1 MEKTYFDGN
10 LIELSSD
17 NNQDLKMKVLVCPLN
32 QLNLNGVGISQEDTT
47 YEEQVGLQGQPVQCK
62 LIEKYGQTRFGSHE
76 ATEEQVRDENGK
88 LTKKYKFGTV
98 SVGYHPKVYIE
109 NLKID
114 NIPTPCIVAE
124 CVVWSRYPKVIDT
137 IKRIGTDLRTSWEIS
152 YNKYRIGDEGGKWI
166 SGLHWLGNC
175 LLGVRPAYDSAG
187 VLELSEESQEAQIS
201 NALQEDINAISI
213 NDNNS
218 QEGGMVVSKTARD
231 NVAQLEEISGNLEQQ
246 MIENKENEKI
256 KESEDNKEKVE
267 EEDSNCKKEK
277 AEKVEDQKEE
287 KPVKEE
293 TEEKAKSEDE
303 TKDKK
308 EEDVSEQNKEDEAKA
323 EKEVSELKVKI
334 AELENTIKEQNEKM
348 ASLSEAVI
356 SKEAE
361 ISELKPYK
369 AEIEKINK
377 EKAEK
382 EFAEKKEN
390 LKNKYLENNI
400 LSEKDFEVSEIKEA
414 IEKLDENAIKIYVAE
429 KIING
434 EMPMTNV
441 SVSEA
446 NVETNLEDNQN
457 SEITGD
463 TFSKIFGKQY

>member
-218 QEGGMVVSKTARD
+218 QEGGIVVSKTAQD

-267 EEDSNCKKEK
+267 EDSNCKKEK

-287 KPVKEE
+287 KPAK
-293 TEEKAKSEDE
+293 EEKAKKEEE

-308 EEDVSEQNKEDEAKA
+308 EDVSKQEKEEETKDK
-323 EKEVSELKVKI
+323 KEVSELKVKI

-369 AEIEKINK
+369 AEVEKINK

>member
-88 LTKKYKFGTV
+88 ITKKYKFGTV

-213 NDNNS
+213 NDNNL
-218 QEGGMVVSKTARD
+218 QEGGIVVSKTAQD

-267 EEDSNCKKEK
+267 EDSNCKKEK

-287 KPVKEE
+287 KPAK
-293 TEEKAKSEDE
+293 EEKAKKEEE

-308 EEDVSEQNKEDEAKA
+308 ED
-323 EKEVSELKVKI
+323 SELKVKI

-369 AEIEKINK
+369 AEVEKINK

>member
-218 QEGGMVVSKTARD
+218 QEGGIVVSKTAQD

-267 EEDSNCKKEK
+267 EDSNCKKEK
-277 AEKVEDQKEE
+277 AEKVEDKKEE
-287 KPVKEE
+287 KPAK
-293 TEEKAKSEDE
+293 EEKAKKEEE
-303 TKDKK
+303 TKDK
-308 EEDVSEQNKEDEAKA
+308 
-323 EKEVSELKVKI
+323 KEVSELKVKI

-348 ASLSEAVI
+348 ALLSEAVI

-369 AEIEKINK
+369 AEVEKINK

-463 TFSKIFGKQY
+463 TFSKIFRKQY

>member
-218 QEGGMVVSKTARD
+218 QEGGIVVSKTAQD

-267 EEDSNCKKEK
+267 EDSNCKKEK
-277 AEKVEDQKEE
+277 AEKVEDKKEE
-287 KPVKEE
+287 KPAK
-293 TEEKAKSEDE
+293 EEKAKKEEE
-303 TKDKK
+303 TKDK
-308 EEDVSEQNKEDEAKA
+308 
-323 EKEVSELKVKI
+323 KEVSELKVKI
-334 AELENTIKEQNEKM
+334 AELENTIKKQNEKM
-348 ASLSEAVI
+348 ALLSEAVI

-369 AEIEKINK
+369 AEVEKINK

-463 TFSKIFGKQY
+463 TFSKIFRKQY

>member
-218 QEGGMVVSKTARD
+218 QEGGIVVSKTAQD

-256 KESEDNKEKVE
+256 KESEDKKEKVE

-277 AEKVEDQKEE
+277 AEKVEDK
-287 KPVKEE
+287 K
-293 TEEKAKSEDE
+293 EEKAKKEEE

-308 EEDVSEQNKEDEAKA
+308 EDVSKQEKEEETKDK
-323 EKEVSELKVKI
+323 KEVSELKVKI

-369 AEIEKINK
+369 AEVEKINK

>member
-137 IKRIGTDLRTSWEIS
+137 IKRIGTNLRTSWEIS

-277 AEKVEDQKEE
+277 AEKVGDQKEE
-287 KPVKEE
+287 KAKKEE
-293 TEEKAKSEDE
+293 E
-303 TKDKK
+303 TKDK
-308 EEDVSEQNKEDEAKA
+308 
-323 EKEVSELKVKI
+323 KEVSELKVKI

-369 AEIEKINK
+369 AEVEKINK

>member
-109 NLKID
+109 NLRID

-267 EEDSNCKKEK
+267 EDSNCKKEK
-277 AEKVEDQKEE
+277 AEKGEDQKEE
-287 KPVKEE
+287 KPAK
-293 TEEKAKSEDE
+293 EEKAKKEEE

-308 EEDVSEQNKEDEAKA
+308 EDVSKQEKEEETKDK
-323 EKEVSELKVKI
+323 KEVSELKVKI

-369 AEIEKINK
+369 AEVEKINK

>member
-218 QEGGMVVSKTARD
+218 QEGGIVVSKTAQD

-256 KESEDNKEKVE
+256 KESEDKKEKV

-277 AEKVEDQKEE
+277 AEKVEDKEKE
-287 KPVKEE
+287 PVKEE
-293 TEEKAKSEDE
+293 KTESEDE

-308 EEDVSEQNKEDEAKA
+308 EEEKEDVSKQNKEDEAKA
-323 EKEVSELKVKI
+323 EKEISELKVKI

-369 AEIEKINK
+369 AEVEKINK

-463 TFSKIFGKQY
+463 TFSKIFRKQY

>member
-1 MEKTYFDGN
+1 MEKTYSDGN

-218 QEGGMVVSKTARD
+218 QEGGIVVSKTAQD

-256 KESEDNKEKVE
+256 KESEDKKEKV

-287 KPVKEE
+287 KPAK
-293 TEEKAKSEDE
+293 EEKAKKEEE
-303 TKDKK
+303 TKDK
-308 EEDVSEQNKEDEAKA
+308 
-323 EKEVSELKVKI
+323 KEVSELKVKI
-334 AELENTIKEQNEKM
+334 AELENTIKKQNEKM
-348 ASLSEAVI
+348 ALLSEAVI

-369 AEIEKINK
+369 AEVEKINK

>member
-218 QEGGMVVSKTARD
+218 QEGGIVVSKTAQD

-256 KESEDNKEKVE
+256 KESEDKKEKV

-277 AEKVEDQKEE
+277 AEKVENQKEE
-287 KPVKEE
+287 KPAK
-293 TEEKAKSEDE
+293 EEKAKKEEE
-303 TKDKK
+303 TKDK
-308 EEDVSEQNKEDEAKA
+308 
-323 EKEVSELKVKI
+323 KEVSELKVKI
-334 AELENTIKEQNEKM
+334 AELENTIKKQNEKM
-348 ASLSEAVI
+348 ALLSEAVI

-369 AEIEKINK
+369 AEVEKINK

-463 TFSKIFGKQY
+463 TFSKIFRKQY

>member
-1 MEKTYFDGN
+1 MEKTYFDGY

-109 NLKID
+109 NLRID

-246 MIENKENEKI
+246 MIDNKENEKI
-256 KESEDNKEKVE
+256 KESEDNKEKV

-287 KPVKEE
+287 KPAK
-293 TEEKAKSEDE
+293 EEKAKKEEE

-308 EEDVSEQNKEDEAKA
+308 EDVSKQ
-323 EKEVSELKVKI
+323 EK
-334 AELENTIKEQNEKM
+334 
-348 ASLSEAVI
+348 
-356 SKEAE
+356 
-361 ISELKPYK
+361 
-369 AEIEKINK
+369 
-377 EKAEK
+377 
-382 EFAEKKEN
+382 
-390 LKNKYLENNI
+390 
-400 LSEKDFEVSEIKEA
+400 
-414 IEKLDENAIKIYVAE
+414 
-429 KIING
+429 
-434 EMPMTNV
+434 
-441 SVSEA
+441 
-446 NVETNLEDNQN
+446 
-457 SEITGD
+457 
-463 TFSKIFGKQY
+463 

>member
-213 NDNNS
+213 NDNNL
-218 QEGGMVVSKTARD
+218 QEGGIVVSKTAQD

-287 KPVKEE
+287 KPAK
-293 TEEKAKSEDE
+293 EEKAKKEEE

-308 EEDVSEQNKEDEAKA
+308 EDVSKQEKEEETKDK
-323 EKEVSELKVKI
+323 KEVSELKVKI

-348 ASLSEAVI
+348 ALLSEAVI

-369 AEIEKINK
+369 AEVEKINK

>member
-187 VLELSEESQEAQIS
+187 VLELSEESHEAQIS

-218 QEGGMVVSKTARD
+218 QEGGIVVSKTAQD

-287 KPVKEE
+287 KPAK
-293 TEEKAKSEDE
+293 EEKAKKEEE

-308 EEDVSEQNKEDEAKA
+308 EDVSKQEKEEETKDK
-323 EKEVSELKVKI
+323 KEVSELKVKI
-334 AELENTIKEQNEKM
+334 AELENTIKKQNEKM
-348 ASLSEAVI
+348 ALLSEAVI

-369 AEIEKINK
+369 AEVEKINK

>member
-218 QEGGMVVSKTARD
+218 QEGGIVVSKTARD

-256 KESEDNKEKVE
+256 KESEDKKEKV

-277 AEKVEDQKEE
+277 AEKVEDKEKE
-287 KPVKEE
+287 PVKEE
-293 TEEKAKSEDE
+293 KAKKEEE

-308 EEDVSEQNKEDEAKA
+308 EDVSKQEKEEETKDK
-323 EKEVSELKVKI
+323 KEVSELKVKI

-369 AEIEKINK
+369 AEVEKINK

>member
-76 ATEEQVRDENGK
+76 ATEEQVRDGNGK

-218 QEGGMVVSKTARD
+218 QEGGIVVSKTAQD

-256 KESEDNKEKVE
+256 KESEDSKEKV

-287 KPVKEE
+287 KSAK
-293 TEEKAKSEDE
+293 EEKAKKEEE

-308 EEDVSEQNKEDEAKA
+308 EDVSKQEKEDEAKA

-369 AEIEKINK
+369 AEVEKINK

>member
-267 EEDSNCKKEK
+267 EDSNCKKEK

-287 KPVKEE
+287 KPAK
-293 TEEKAKSEDE
+293 EEKAKKEEE

-308 EEDVSEQNKEDEAKA
+308 EDVSKQ
-323 EKEVSELKVKI
+323 EKEEETKDKKEISELKVKI

-369 AEIEKINK
+369 AEVEKINK

-463 TFSKIFGKQY
+463 TFSKIFRKQY

>member
-213 NDNNS
+213 NDNNL
-218 QEGGMVVSKTARD
+218 QEGGIVVSKTAQD

-267 EEDSNCKKEK
+267 EDSNCKKEK
-277 AEKVEDQKEE
+277 AEKVEDKKEE
-287 KPVKEE
+287 KPAK
-293 TEEKAKSEDE
+293 EEKAKKEEE

-308 EEDVSEQNKEDEAKA
+308 EDVSKQEKEEETKDK
-323 EKEVSELKVKI
+323 KEVSELKVKI

-348 ASLSEAVI
+348 ALLSEAVI

-369 AEIEKINK
+369 AEVEKINK

-463 TFSKIFGKQY
+463 TFSKIFRKQY

>member
-109 NLKID
+109 NLRID

-218 QEGGMVVSKTARD
+218 QEGGIVVSKTAQD

-256 KESEDNKEKVE
+256 KESEDNKEK
-267 EEDSNCKKEK
+267 

-287 KPVKEE
+287 KAKKEE
-293 TEEKAKSEDE
+293 E

-308 EEDVSEQNKEDEAKA
+308 EDVSKQEKEEETKDK
-323 EKEVSELKVKI
+323 KEVSELKVKI
-334 AELENTIKEQNEKM
+334 AKLENTIKEQNEKM
-348 ASLSEAVI
+348 ALLSEAVI

-369 AEIEKINK
+369 AEVEKINK

>member
-213 NDNNS
+213 NDNNL
-218 QEGGMVVSKTARD
+218 QEGGIVVSKTAQD

-267 EEDSNCKKEK
+267 EDSNCKKEK
-277 AEKVEDQKEE
+277 AEKVEDKKEE
-287 KPVKEE
+287 KPAK
-293 TEEKAKSEDE
+293 EEKAKKEEE

-308 EEDVSEQNKEDEAKA
+308 EDVSKQEKEEETKDK
-323 EKEVSELKVKI
+323 KEVSELKVKI

-348 ASLSEAVI
+348 ALLSEAVI

-369 AEIEKINK
+369 AEVEKINK

>member
-267 EEDSNCKKEK
+267 EDSNCKKEK

-287 KPVKEE
+287 KPAK
-293 TEEKAKSEDE
+293 EEKAKKEEE

-308 EEDVSEQNKEDEAKA
+308 EDVSKQEKEEETKDK
-323 EKEVSELKVKI
+323 KEVSELKVKI

-369 AEIEKINK
+369 AEVEKINK

-463 TFSKIFGKQY
+463 TFSKIFRKQY

>member
-47 YEEQVGLQGQPVQCK
+47 YEEQIGLQGQPVQCK

-218 QEGGMVVSKTARD
+218 QEGGIVVSKTAQD

-287 KPVKEE
+287 KPAK
-293 TEEKAKSEDE
+293 EEKAKEE
-303 TKDKK
+303 GTKDKK
-308 EEDVSEQNKEDEAKA
+308 EDVSKQEKEEETKDK
-323 EKEVSELKVKI
+323 KEVSELKVKI

-348 ASLSEAVI
+348 ALLSEAII

-369 AEIEKINK
+369 AEVEKINK

>member
-98 SVGYHPKVYIE
+98 SVGYHPKVYVE

-213 NDNNS
+213 NDNNA
-218 QEGGMVVSKTARD
+218 QEGGIVVSKTAQD

-256 KESEDNKEKVE
+256 KESEDKKEKV

-287 KPVKEE
+287 KPAK
-293 TEEKAKSEDE
+293 EEKAKKEEE

-308 EEDVSEQNKEDEAKA
+308 EDVSKQEKEEETKDK
-323 EKEVSELKVKI
+323 KEVSELKVKI

-348 ASLSEAVI
+348 ALLSEAVI

-369 AEIEKINK
+369 AEVEKINK

>member
-109 NLKID
+109 NLRID

-267 EEDSNCKKEK
+267 EDSNCKKEK

-287 KPVKEE
+287 KPAK
-293 TEEKAKSEDE
+293 EEKAKKEEE

-308 EEDVSEQNKEDEAKA
+308 EDVSKQEKEEETKDK
-323 EKEVSELKVKI
+323 KEVSELKVKI

-369 AEIEKINK
+369 AEVEKINK

>member
-218 QEGGMVVSKTARD
+218 QEGGMVVSKTAQD

-256 KESEDNKEKVE
+256 KESEDKKEKV

-287 KPVKEE
+287 KPAK
-293 TEEKAKSEDE
+293 EEKAKEE
-303 TKDKK
+303 GTKDKK
-308 EEDVSEQNKEDEAKA
+308 EDVSKQEKEEETKDK
-323 EKEVSELKVKI
+323 KEVSELKVKI

-369 AEIEKINK
+369 AEVEKINK

-463 TFSKIFGKQY
+463 TFSKIFRKQY

>member
-213 NDNNS
+213 NDNNL
-218 QEGGMVVSKTARD
+218 QEGGIVVSKTAQD

-267 EEDSNCKKEK
+267 EDSNCKKEK
-277 AEKVEDQKEE
+277 AEKVEDKKEE
-287 KPVKEE
+287 KPAK
-293 TEEKAKSEDE
+293 EEKAKKEEE

-308 EEDVSEQNKEDEAKA
+308 EDVSKQ
-323 EKEVSELKVKI
+323 EKEEETKDKKEISELKVKI

-348 ASLSEAVI
+348 ALLSEAVI

-369 AEIEKINK
+369 AEVEKINK

>member
-287 KPVKEE
+287 KPAK
-293 TEEKAKSEDE
+293 EEKAKKEEE

-308 EEDVSEQNKEDEAKA
+308 EDVSKQEKEEETKDK
-323 EKEVSELKVKI
+323 KEVSELKVKI

-369 AEIEKINK
+369 AEVEKINK

>member
-213 NDNNS
+213 NDNNL
-218 QEGGMVVSKTARD
+218 QEGGIVVSKTAQD

-267 EEDSNCKKEK
+267 EDSNCKKEK
-277 AEKVEDQKEE
+277 AEKVEDKKEE
-287 KPVKEE
+287 KPAK
-293 TEEKAKSEDE
+293 EEKAKEE
-303 TKDKK
+303 GTKDKK
-308 EEDVSEQNKEDEAKA
+308 EDVSKQEKEEETKDK
-323 EKEVSELKVKI
+323 KEVSELKVKI

-348 ASLSEAVI
+348 ALLSEAVI

-369 AEIEKINK
+369 AEVEKINK

>member
-218 QEGGMVVSKTARD
+218 QEGGIVVSKTAQD

-256 KESEDNKEKVE
+256 KESEDKKEKV

-277 AEKVEDQKEE
+277 AEKVEDK
-287 KPVKEE
+287 K
-293 TEEKAKSEDE
+293 EEKAKKEEE

-308 EEDVSEQNKEDEAKA
+308 EDVSKQEKEEETKYK
-323 EKEVSELKVKI
+323 KEVSELKVKI

-369 AEIEKINK
+369 AEVEKINK

>member
-76 ATEEQVRDENGK
+76 ATEEEVRDENGK

-213 NDNNS
+213 NDNNL
-218 QEGGMVVSKTARD
+218 QEGGIVVSKTAQD

-267 EEDSNCKKEK
+267 EDSNCKKEK
-277 AEKVEDQKEE
+277 AEKVEDK
-287 KPVKEE
+287 K
-293 TEEKAKSEDE
+293 EEKAKKEEE

-308 EEDVSEQNKEDEAKA
+308 EDVSKQEKEEETKDK
-323 EKEVSELKVKI
+323 KEVSELKVKI

-348 ASLSEAVI
+348 ALLSEAVI

-369 AEIEKINK
+369 AEVEKINK

>member
-218 QEGGMVVSKTARD
+218 QEGGIVVSKTAQD

-256 KESEDNKEKVE
+256 KESEDKKEKV

-277 AEKVEDQKEE
+277 AEKVEDKEKE
-287 KPVKEE
+287 PVKEE
-293 TEEKAKSEDE
+293 KTESEDE

-308 EEDVSEQNKEDEAKA
+308 EEEKEDVSKQNKEDEAKA
-323 EKEVSELKVKI
+323 EKEISELKVKI

-361 ISELKPYK
+361 ISKLKAYK
-369 AEIEKINK
+369 GEVEKINK

-463 TFSKIFGKQY
+463 TFSKIFRKQY

>member
-218 QEGGMVVSKTARD
+218 QEGGIVVSKTAQD

-267 EEDSNCKKEK
+267 EDSNCKKEK
-277 AEKVEDQKEE
+277 AEKDEDKKEE
-287 KPVKEE
+287 KPAK
-293 TEEKAKSEDE
+293 EEKAKKEEE
-303 TKDKK
+303 TKKKK
-308 EEDVSEQNKEDEAKA
+308 EEEKEDVSKQNKEDEAKA
-323 EKEVSELKVKI
+323 EKEISELKVKI

-369 AEIEKINK
+369 AEVEKINK

>member
-218 QEGGMVVSKTARD
+218 QEGRIVVSKTAQD

-267 EEDSNCKKEK
+267 EDSNCKKEK
-277 AEKVEDQKEE
+277 AEKVEDKKEE
-287 KPVKEE
+287 KPAK
-293 TEEKAKSEDE
+293 EEKAKKEEE
-303 TKDKK
+303 TKDK
-308 EEDVSEQNKEDEAKA
+308 
-323 EKEVSELKVKI
+323 KEVSELKVKI
-334 AELENTIKEQNEKM
+334 AELENTIKKQNEKM
-348 ASLSEAVI
+348 ALLSEAVI

-369 AEIEKINK
+369 AEVEKINK

>member
-213 NDNNS
+213 NDNNL
-218 QEGGMVVSKTARD
+218 QEGGIVVSKTAQD

-246 MIENKENEKI
+246 MIEDKENEKI
-256 KESEDNKEKVE
+256 KESEDKKEKVE

-287 KPVKEE
+287 KPAK
-293 TEEKAKSEDE
+293 EEKAKKEEE

-308 EEDVSEQNKEDEAKA
+308 EDVSKQEKEEETKDK
-323 EKEVSELKVKI
+323 KEVSELKVKI

-369 AEIEKINK
+369 AEVEKINK

>member
-76 ATEEQVRDENGK
+76 ATEEQVRDKNGK

-218 QEGGMVVSKTARD
+218 QEGGIVVSKTAQD

-277 AEKVEDQKEE
+277 AEKVEDKEKE
-287 KPVKEE
+287 PVKEE
-293 TEEKAKSEDE
+293 KAESEDE

-308 EEDVSEQNKEDEAKA
+308 EEEKEDVSKQNKEDEAKA
-323 EKEVSELKVKI
+323 EKEISELKVKI

-369 AEIEKINK
+369 AEVEKINK

-463 TFSKIFGKQY
+463 TFSKIFRKQY